1 MTLSFS
7 LLPSPF
13 FLLPSFFLLPHNSFF
28 LLPQMA
34 TEAPVS
40 IDSCD
45 AWKSWGG
52 LSRDDFT
59 TTQSSGV
66 EAKAATAF
74 ELRAMVRG
82 AERGAERGA
91 GRGTV
96 KIAGIMGSST
106 VVRSNPNLAFGVQ
119 AGLCREAAAF
129 LVFNLEVI
137 RRITVLVI
145 ESIDGLRLRL
155 LLQVVPVPVQSVQSD
170 SSRKPIKP
178 LSGPCGFVYSA
189 ANYLLKIPSDLD
201 FLTKREEEEEEERNN
216 ERDGEIIETV
226 ETTIKTFG
234 ESSVQT
240 SKLTASKRQKH
251 PPSSQPPSSQKQR
264 RREARQERE
273 RLAQAARV
281 EARLKGAFRDVVGDW
296 MGEGVGG
303 EGRKG
308 GAGGAGGGRGSIG
321 RNPFV
326 LRSSCSLILH
336 RYISQKVLYCIM

>member
-1 MTLSFS
+1 
-7 LLPSPF
+7 
-13 FLLPSFFLLPHNSFF
+13 
-28 LLPQMA
+28 MA

-40 IDSCD
+40 IDPCD

-66 EAKAATAF
+66 EANAATAF

-91 GRGTV
+91 GRGAV
-96 KIAGIMGSST
+96 KTAGITGSST
-106 VVRSNPNLAFGVQ
+106 VLRSNPNLAFGVQ

-155 LLQVVPVPVQSVQSD
+155 LLQVVPVPVQRVQSD

-189 ANYLLKIPSDLD
+189 TNYLLKIPSDLD
-201 FLTKREEEEEEERNN
+201 FLATRQEEERN
-216 ERDGEIIETV
+216 GEIIETV

-251 PPSSQPPSSQKQR
+251 PPSQPPSSQKQR

-308 GAGGAGGGRGSIG
+308 GAGGAGGAGGGRGSIG

-336 RYISQKVLYCIM
+336 RYISQKVLCCIM

>member
-13 FLLPSFFLLPHNSFF
+13 SLLPSPFSLLPTPFF

-40 IDSCD
+40 IDPCD

-66 EAKAATAF
+66 EANATTAF
-74 ELRAMVRG
+74 ELHAMV
-82 AERGAERGA
+82 RGAERGA

-96 KIAGIMGSST
+96 KIAGITGSST
-106 VVRSNPNLAFGVQ
+106 VLRSNPNLAFGVQ

-155 LLQVVPVPVQSVQSD
+155 LLQVVPVPVQRVQSD

-189 ANYLLKIPSDLD
+189 TNYLLKIPSDLD
-201 FLTKREEEEEEERNN
+201 FLTKREEEEEERNN

-234 ESSVQT
+234 ESSVRT

-251 PPSSQPPSSQKQR
+251 PPSQPPSSQKQR

-281 EARLKGAFRDVVGDW
+281 EARLKGAFGDVVGDW

>member
-1 MTLSFS
+1 MLTQQRNGLL
-7 LLPSPF
+7 LLPSP
-13 FLLPSFFLLPHNSFF
+13 FF

-82 AERGAERGA
+82 AGRGA
-91 GRGTV
+91 GRGAV
-96 KIAGIMGSST
+96 KIAGTTGSST
-106 VVRSNPNLAFGVQ
+106 VLRSNPNLAFGVQ

-155 LLQVVPVPVQSVQSD
+155 LLQVVPVPVQSVQSE

-189 ANYLLKIPSDLD
+189 TNYLLKIPSDLD
-201 FLTKREEEEEEERNN
+201 FLATRQEEERN
-216 ERDGEIIETV
+216 GEIIETV
-226 ETTIKTFG
+226 ETTEETFG
-234 ESSVQT
+234 ESSVPT
-240 SKLTASKRQKH
+240 SKLTASKRQTH
-251 PPSSQPPSSQKQR
+251 PPSQPPSSQKQR

-281 EARLKGAFRDVVGDW
+281 EARLKGAFGDVVGDW

>member
-1 MTLSFS
+1 
-7 LLPSPF
+7 
-13 FLLPSFFLLPHNSFF
+13 
-28 LLPQMA
+28 MA

-59 TTQSSGV
+59 TAQSSGV

-74 ELRAMVRG
+74 ELHAMVRG
-82 AERGAERGA
+82 AERGAGCGA
-91 GRGTV
+91 V
-96 KIAGIMGSST
+96 KIAGITGSST
-106 VVRSNPNLAFGVQ
+106 VLRSNPNLAFGVQ

-155 LLQVVPVPVQSVQSD
+155 LLQDVPVPVQSVQSVQSD

-189 ANYLLKIPSDLD
+189 TNYLLKIPSDLD
-201 FLTKREEEEEEERNN
+201 FLTTRQEEERN
-216 ERDGEIIETV
+216 GEIIETV
-226 ETTIKTFG
+226 ETTKETFG
-234 ESSVQT
+234 ESSVRT
-240 SKLTASKRQKH
+240 SKPTASKRQTH
-251 PPSSQPPSSQKQR
+251 PPSQPPSSQKQR

-281 EARLKGAFRDVVGDW
+281 EARLKGAFCDVVGDW

-303 EGRKG
+303 EGRKGGAG

>member
-1 MTLSFS
+1 
-7 LLPSPF
+7 
-13 FLLPSFFLLPHNSFF
+13 
-28 LLPQMA
+28 MA

-82 AERGAERGA
+82 AERGAGCGA
-91 GRGTV
+91 V
-96 KIAGIMGSST
+96 KIAGITGSST
-106 VVRSNPNLAFGVQ
+106 VLRSNPNLAFGVQ

-201 FLTKREEEEEEERNN
+201 FLAT
-216 ERDGEIIETV
+216 RDGEIIETV

-240 SKLTASKRQKH
+240 SKLTASKRQTH
-251 PPSSQPPSSQKQR
+251 PPSQPPSSQKQR